1 MVLLQYPS
9 TSSLTQ
15 MHKNEGKFPNF
26 EWSLVILDPIIINE
40 FGYIGGS
47 WQSGQ
52 SEYEMIWT
60 LFD

>member
-1 MVLLQYPS
+1 
-9 TSSLTQ
+9 

-26 EWSLVILDPIIINE
+26 EWNLVILDPIIINE